1 MYSHFIWAMLFLRRS
16 FIIEFSFKWGIQ
28 HNVSHVCKMHINFA
42 VEYTVF
48 YFKIKRDPDT
58 GKVYKQIDDGSGK
71 PQWIEENN
79 MCTKKYIDGLGYV
92 SCPSPDWK
100 PGCGPTI
107 LKEPPKGV
115 QKQLDQMGKCGMF
128 PNMFE
133 SSGESSNSDCA
144 SQQVPLASYSQTPS
158 SSSSQTE
165 PSSGRSE
172 PRSSRKSSSRCPRS
186 ARNSERD
193 AIRRGGVNW

>member
-1 MYSHFIWAMLFLRRS
+1 MIFLIFVTGCIHILFGQCCSCGDHSSLNSPLSGGYSTMS
-16 FIIEFSFKWGIQ
+16 
-28 HNVSHVCKMHINFA
+28 V
-42 VEYTVF
+42 T
-48 YFKIKRDPDT
+48 DPDT